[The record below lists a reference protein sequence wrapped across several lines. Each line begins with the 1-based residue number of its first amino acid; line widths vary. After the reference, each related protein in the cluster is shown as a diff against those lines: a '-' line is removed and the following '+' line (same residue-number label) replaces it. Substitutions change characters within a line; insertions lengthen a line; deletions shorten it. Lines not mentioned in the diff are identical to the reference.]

1 MALTGIWLNELN
13 SVMVLIEDAHH
24 GLTGKYRS
32 IVGRDPHV
40 RDLAGRTN
48 YFDGN
53 KQMVGFAICFE
64 IANPA
69 PGSGH
74 TSICAWSG
82 WYKKHSGGREEI
94 DTHWLLTVNELDPK
108 DEWGSHLIGED
119 MFVKVLDEARE
130 DILTDDQMLKELHER
145 SKG

>member
-1 MALTGIWLNELN
+1 
-13 SVMVLIEDAHH
+13 V
-24 GLTGKYRS
+24 
-32 IVGRDPHV
+32 
-40 RDLAGRTN
+40 
-48 YFDGN
+48 
-53 KQMVGFAICFE
+53 CFE
-64 IANPA
+64 IAKPG

-82 WYKKHSGGREEI
+82 WYKSSGAKEEI

-119 MFVKVLDEARE
+119 TFVKVLDETRE
-130 DILTDDQMLKELHER
+130 DVLMDDQALRELYER

>member
-13 SVMVLIEDAHH
+13 SVMVLIEDAHY

-32 IVGRDPHV
+32 IVGRDPRV

-48 YFDGN
+48 YFDSN

-69 PGSGH
+69 PSSGH

-82 WYKKHSGGREEI
+82 SYKKHSGGREEI

-119 MFVKVLDEARE
+119 TFVKVLDEPRE
-130 DILTDDQMLKELHER
+130 DVLTDDQMLKELHER